1 MFSKMIMLK
10 NFPSSRKNTLV
21 PHIKQYQ
28 TVERTSMRPGMI
40 NDKPVRESS
49 RCSSFRS
56 GILHQEL
63 ISNSSSDSAK
73 ESLRAAGR
81 FTVLAIIV
89 TLLLSTSLLRAQVE
103 GTGTIE
109 GIVLDT
115 SGAVISRAIVTA
127 TNSATGRKFSQ
138 QTSGAGSYALV
149 ALPPGEYTVDVHAA
163 GFGSV
168 IQEHVTV
175 NALSQVGLN
184 ISLRVGSNV
193 QDVVVSAAPPE
204 LETENGTVETTIPN
218 TTYEALPLAMN
229 GGPKNP
235 VDFLSLVPGVN
246 ENGAFTPVINGG
258 SAESMVI
265 YINGL
270 PLASSELQGGIE
282 SIGLFSTEAVDQFQ
296 VITSGVPANYDGQGI
311 ANLVLKSGTNHIH
324 GTLYE
329 NIRNTAFDAAGYFT
343 RGPAPVEH
351 QNEFGFTVG
360 GPVLHDR
367 LFYFGSYDNFKIT
380 QGSSPAYVSLPTPA
394 ERTGDFSALLPL
406 GIQIYDPS
414 TTLLVGGVLTRQPF
428 LNNQVPINSHVASSL
443 QSYLPAP
450 QNSGTQNN
458 YFNTYVNGNKNDI
471 YLGRVDATLSSNNH
485 ATFLFAKTSYA
496 PLSVGSYLP
505 LPYSSTVSGGD
516 TYYFGQVSDTQVITP
531 NLLNVFGAQLL
542 RTETIVTNL
551 TIHGGYPEKAGLA
564 GLPLGQPSTAFPGV
578 NFGGPESP
586 TSWAQNTSAFAEV
599 PFSDT
604 LQDNLHWVH
613 GRHSMTFGGQ
623 VVIEQEALSIPSE
636 FNGFNFANTE
646 TAGFTPDG
654 TINSNSGNAYASYLL
669 GLVDSASATDTA
681 VQETGGRWR
690 NYAMYAQDDWKMAP
704 KFTIN
709 IGLRYTI
716 PKPFVEEHNRTSWL
730 DPTAPNAVTDGAP
743 GALEFAGTGSGT
755 CNCRTDVKTHYLT
768 FGPRLGFAY
777 SLDDKTVVR
786 TSFSIV
792 HYNGGALGGNGEQ
805 QGVGNLGYSAS
816 PSFSSADGGITAA
829 FNLDGGFSAYQ
840 HPPFFE
846 STLGAGYT
854 TTIPAGS
861 GISYD
866 RPKTAGRSPYTE
878 EWNLTLERELPA
890 SMILSLSYDGTSSHF
905 DGVQGGV
912 GIYSNQINPK
922 YLALGNLLLQTET
935 PTTLTQAQAQ
945 FPGIKLPYA
954 NFAGSIGQMLQPF
967 PQYSRTGATF
977 MGPDPWADLAT
988 TSYNALQATL
998 THRMKNG
1005 LYFLAAYTWSKSFD
1019 EGGQVVQFEAQAP
1032 RSAYNLA
1039 AERTVSNID
1048 VPQQLSFTEVYEL
1061 PFGKGQLFGGSNRVL
1076 SALIGNWQIS
1086 GIEQYSAGTP
1096 IGTIFGNCTDPYM
1109 GGVPL
1114 IAAAAPCY
1122 ADYNPAFSGNAHING
1137 KIGSGIPGATPYFN
1151 ANAFQ
1156 NAAPY
1161 TFGTTPRIIP
1171 SLRNEWGKNESIAL
1185 AKTISIKENLKLQLK
1200 ADAFN
1205 VFNRTQFGGIGTS
1218 ITSSAFGQV
1227 NSQVNLPRQL
1237 QLEGYLRF

>member
-1 MFSKMIMLK
+1 
-10 NFPSSRKNTLV
+10 
-21 PHIKQYQ
+21 
-28 TVERTSMRPGMI
+28 MRQSVVQ
-40 NDKPVRESS
+40 NNPVRDSS
-49 RCSSFRS
+49 CRSSFRS
-56 GILHQEL
+56 EVSQRTSIA
-63 ISNSSSDSAK
+63 NSSCDSAK
-73 ESLRAAGR
+73 ELLKVAGR
-81 FTVLAIIV
+81 FAALAV
-89 TLLLSTSLLRAQVE
+89 FVALMLATSLLRAQVA

-109 GIVLDT
+109 GIILDP
-115 SGAVISRAIVTA
+115 SGAVVSGALVTA

-149 ALPPGEYTVDVHAA
+149 ALPPGEYTVAVHAA
-163 GFGSV
+163 GFNSIV
-168 IQEHVTV
+168 QEHVTV

-193 QDVVVSAAPPE
+193 QDVVVSEAPPE
-204 LETENGTVETTIPN
+204 LETENGTIATTIPN

-258 SAESMVI
+258 SAESMLI

-270 PLASSELQGGIE
+270 PLASSELQGGIG

-296 VITSGVPANYDGQGI
+296 VISSGVPANYDGQGI
-311 ANLVLKSGTNHIH
+311 ANLVLKSGTNRIH

-343 RGPAPVEH
+343 RGPTPVEH

-367 LFYFGSYDNFKIT
+367 LFYFGSYDNYKIT
-380 QGSSPAYVSLPTPA
+380 QGSSPAFVSLPTPA
-394 ERTGDFSALLPL
+394 ERAGDFSALLPL

-414 TTLLVGGVLTRQPF
+414 TTRLVGGVLTRQPF
-428 LNNQVPINSHVASSL
+428 PNNQVPINSHVANSL
-443 QSYLPAP
+443 QSYLPSP
-450 QNSGTQNN
+450 QTSGTQNN
-458 YFNTYVNGNKNDI
+458 YFNTYVNGITNDI
-471 YLGRVDATLSSNNH
+471 YLGRVDATLSTNNH
-485 ATFLFAKTSYA
+485 ATFLFAKTAYA
-496 PLSVGSYLP
+496 PISLGSYLP
-505 LPYSSTVSGGD
+505 LPYSSTRSSSD

-542 RTETIVTNL
+542 RTESITTNL
-551 TIHGGYPEKAGLA
+551 TINGGYPEKAGLT
-564 GLPLGQPSTAFPGV
+564 GLPAGQPSTAFPGV

-586 TSWAQNTSAFAEV
+586 TSWAQNTTAFAEV
-599 PFSDT
+599 PSSETF
-604 LQDNLHWVH
+604 QDNLHWVR

-623 VVIEQEALSIPSE
+623 LVFEQEALSIPSQ

-646 TAGFTPDG
+646 TAGFTSNG

-681 VQETGGRWR
+681 VQETGGRWQ
-690 NYAMYAQDDWKMAP
+690 NYAMYAQDDWKMTP
-704 KFTIN
+704 KFTVN

-716 PKPFVEEHNRTSWL
+716 PKPFVEQHNRTSWL
-730 DPTAPNAVTDGAP
+730 DPTALNAVADGAP
-743 GALEFAGTGSGT
+743 GALEFAGSGAGT
-755 CNCRTDVKTHYLT
+755 CNCRTNVKTHYLT
-768 FGPRLGFAY
+768 LGPRLGFAY
-777 SLDDKTVVR
+777 SLDNQTVVR
-786 TSFSIV
+786 SSFSIV

-816 PSFSSADGGITAA
+816 PSFSSADGGITPA
-829 FNLDGGFSAYQ
+829 FNLDQGFSAYQ

-854 TTIPAGS
+854 TTIPVGA

-866 RPKTAGRSPYTE
+866 RPDTAGRSPYTE
-878 EWNLTLERELPA
+878 EWNLTFERELPA
-890 SMILSLSYDGTSSHF
+890 SMVLSLSYAGTSSHF
-905 DGVQGGV
+905 DGVQGGI
-912 GIYSNQINPK
+912 GIYSNQVNPK
-922 YLALGNLLLQTET
+922 YLALGNLLLQTAT
-935 PTTLTQAQAQ
+935 PATLAQARAQ
-945 FPGIKLPYA
+945 FPEIKLPYA

-967 PQYSRTGATF
+967 PQYSQTGATF

-998 THRMKNG
+998 TLRMKNG

-1019 EGGQVVQFEAQAP
+1019 EGGQIVQFEAQAP

-1039 AERTVSNID
+1039 AERSVSNID
-1048 VPQQLSFTEVYEL
+1048 IPHQLSFTEVYEL

-1076 SALIGNWQIS
+1076 SGIIGNWQIS
-1086 GIEQYSAGTP
+1086 GIEQYSSGTP
-1096 IGTIFGNCTDPYM
+1096 IGTIFGNCNDPYM

-1114 IAAAAPCY
+1114 VAAAAPCY
-1122 ADYNPAFSGNAHING
+1122 ADYNPAFFGSAQING
-1137 KIGSGIPGATPYFN
+1137 KIGNGIPGTTPYFN
-1151 ANAFQ
+1151 VNAFQ

-1161 TFGTTPRIIP
+1161 TLGTTPRIIS
-1171 SLRNEWGKNESIAL
+1171 SLRNEWAENESIAL
-1185 AKTISIKENLKLQLK
+1185 AKTFPIKENLRLQFK

-1205 VFNRTQFGGIGTS
+1205 VFNRTQFGGINTS

-1237 QLEGYLRF
+1237 QFEGYLRF